1 MSVAFYIENSYKV
14 SELITNKYSTSFSLA
29 TSVLEKEKRKA
40 IYAIYGFV
48 RLADE
53 IVDSLHTYDKPFL
66 LAKLNEDQAYAM
78 QNGIS
83 TNLILASFVDTV
95 KKYRI
100 KKEHIDAFM
109 QSMEYD
115 LTKTNY
121 TETSDLNHYIYG
133 SADVVGLMCLT
144 VFCNGNEA
152 LYNELEYP
160 AQKLGSAFQKVN
172 FIRDLREDT
181 GDLGRNYFPEIS
193 VDKFSKETKSLIEK
207 SIQQDFDEAFTG
219 IKRLPGRS
227 KLAVGLAYYYYLSL
241 FNKIKR
247 ASPDKILS
255 MRVRISNLIKY
266 LIIIRVGIL
275 YKLKF
280 I

>member
-14 SELITNKYSTSFSLA
+14 SELITKKYSTSFSLA

-66 LAKLNEDQAYAM
+66 LAKLNEDLAYAM

-95 KKYRI
+95 KKYNI

-121 TETSDLNHYIYG
+121 SETSDLNNYIYG
-133 SADVVGLMCLT
+133 SADVVGLMCLN

-181 GDLGRNYFPEIS
+181 GDLGRNYFPEIWITRKSCGLS
-193 VDKFSKETKSLIEK
+193 VYFS
-207 SIQQDFDEAFTG
+207 
-219 IKRLPGRS
+219 
-227 KLAVGLAYYYYLSL
+227 
-241 FNKIKR
+241 
-247 ASPDKILS
+247 
-255 MRVRISNLIKY
+255 
-266 LIIIRVGIL
+266 
-275 YKLKF
+275 
-280 I
+280 